1 MRRRQFIALLGGAAT
16 SWPFTA
22 RGQQPPVPLIGYLG
36 SSSASIDRP
45 RLAAFLKRLGELGW
59 AKDRKVRSRADALYV
74 YRRAAE
80 IVDRILR
87 GAKPADIPVE
97 APTAF
102 RFVLNLKTAK
112 ALGLSVPY
120 SVQLLADEVI
130 E

>member
-16 SWPFTA
+16 SWPFFA
-22 RGQQPPVPLIGYLG
+22 HAQQGAMPLIGYLG

-59 AKDRKVRSRADALYV
+59 VKDRKVRSRADALYV

-80 IVDRILR
+80 IVDKVLR

-102 RFVLNLKTAK
+102 KFVLNLKTAK
-112 ALGLSVPY
+112 ELGLSVPY